1 MLTMQSDVQIAQT
14 SFRCVRFWAA
24 AEAFE
29 DRPEA
34 VLLEW
39 RVDLGLASWPT
50 RSYRNR

>member
-1 MLTMQSDVQIAQT
+1 MLMTQSDVQFAQT
-14 SFRCVRFWAA
+14 SFRFWAA

-39 RVDLGLASWPT
+39 RVDLGLASLPT
-50 RSYRNR
+50 RSHRNR